1 MRRPPFGKQ
10 PESDLPSLNLRD
22 HRAFP
27 AATVA
32 EFRRRVEERAV
43 AELRRAD
50 GSYDLDFIRLDLP
63 VRPS

>member
-1 MRRPPFGKQ
+1 MLGW
-10 PESDLPSLNLRD
+10 LRSQT
-22 HRAFP
+22 FP
-27 AATVA
+27 AYEPVLPAAAVA

-50 GSYDLDFIRLDLP
+50 GSYDLDFIRLDLL